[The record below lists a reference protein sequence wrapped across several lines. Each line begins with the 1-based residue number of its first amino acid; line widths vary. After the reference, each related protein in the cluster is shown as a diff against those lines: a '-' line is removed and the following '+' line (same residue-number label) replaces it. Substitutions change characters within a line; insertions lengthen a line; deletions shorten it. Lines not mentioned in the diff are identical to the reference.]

1 MKKRLFGHFGFV
13 YSEIFS
19 HASGMQNV
27 SKLNHVYAKLQQ
39 FFVLNHRQSKE
50 TSESKESKESKE
62 VSVDCLWLNT
72 RLYEELSLVHFVS
85 SRALYSKL

>member
-1 MKKRLFGHFGFV
+1 MKKLLFGHFGFV

-39 FFVLNHRQSKE
+39 FFVLN
-50 TSESKESKESKE
+50 
-62 VSVDCLWLNT
+62 T
-72 RLYEELSLVHFVS
+72 RLYEELSLFHFVS
-85 SRALYSKL
+85 SRALYSKLQM

>member
-19 HASGMQNV
+19 HASGMHNV
-27 SKLNHVYAKLQQ
+27 SKLNHAYAKQ
-39 FFVLNHRQSKE
+39 FFV
-50 TSESKESKESKE
+50 
-62 VSVDCLWLNT
+62 LNT
-72 RLYEELSLVHFVS
+72 RLYEELSLFPFVS

>member
-19 HASGMQNV
+19 HASPSRMQNV
-27 SKLNHVYAKLQQ
+27 SKLYVYAKLQQ
-39 FFVLNHRQSKE
+39 FFVLN
-50 TSESKESKESKE
+50 
-62 VSVDCLWLNT
+62 T
-72 RLYEELSLVHFVS
+72 RLCEELSLFHFVP

>member
-1 MKKRLFGHFGFV
+1 MKKLLFGHFGFV

-39 FFVLNHRQSKE
+39 FFVLN
-50 TSESKESKESKE
+50 T
-62 VSVDCLWLNT
+62 
-72 RLYEELSLVHFVS
+72 
-85 SRALYSKL
+85 

>member
-39 FFVLNHRQSKE
+39 FFVLN
-50 TSESKESKESKE
+50 
-62 VSVDCLWLNT
+62 T
-72 RLYEELSLVHFVS
+72 RLYEELSLFHLF
-85 SRALYSKL
+85 LQEHYILNCKCDTT

>member
-27 SKLNHVYAKLQQ
+27 SKLNQVYAKLQQ
-39 FFVLNHRQSKE
+39 FFM
-50 TSESKESKESKE
+50 
-62 VSVDCLWLNT
+62 LNT
-72 RLYEELSLVHFVS
+72 RLHEELSVYFILFLQEHYI
-85 SRALYSKL
+85 LNCKCDII

>member
-19 HASGMQNV
+19 HVSGMQNV

-39 FFVLNHRQSKE
+39 FFVLN
-50 TSESKESKESKE
+50 
-62 VSVDCLWLNT
+62 T
-72 RLYEELSLVHFVS
+72 R
-85 SRALYSKL
+85 LYSKL

>member
-39 FFVLNHRQSKE
+39 FFVLNNDYMKNYLYFILFLKE
-50 TSESKESKESKE
+50 HYI
-62 VSVDCLWLNT
+62 LNCRCDT
-72 RLYEELSLVHFVS
+72 I
-85 SRALYSKL
+85 